1 MSGTSALA
9 DMATAV
15 QRMRD
20 NQNAVMYSL
29 KAILDILQVQGE
41 KLDAIMEA
49 ATREAGPSPIVKA
62 LENIGANMHQTT
74 RTLEE
79 LPQRLAAV
87 IADEIAME
95 IDAAT
100 FEPASS
106 ADFEAT
112 EQPH

>member
-1 MSGTSALA
+1 MSGTSSSA
-9 DMATAV
+9 DLATAV

-20 NQNAVMYSL
+20 NQHAVMYSL
-29 KAILDILQVQGE
+29 KAILDILQVHGE
-41 KLDAIMEA
+41 KLDAIMTA
-49 ATREAGPSPIVKA
+49 ATQEAGPSPIAKA
-62 LENIGANMHQTT
+62 LENIGANMRQTT
-74 RTLEE
+74 LTLEE

-106 ADFEAT
+106 ADFEPA
-112 EQPH
+112 E